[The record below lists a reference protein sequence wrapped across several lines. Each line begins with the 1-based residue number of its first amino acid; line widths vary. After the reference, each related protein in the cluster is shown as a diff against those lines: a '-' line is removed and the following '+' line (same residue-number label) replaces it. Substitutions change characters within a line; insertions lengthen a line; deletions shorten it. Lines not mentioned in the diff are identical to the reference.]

1 MNDWSVLMAPM
12 AFMADQGGAQGPEGL
27 LLASAHSSDR
37 SPRSPRHPPAW
48 DGFQHGSRT
57 TRDKTY
63 DNSIYVY
70 ICDSKQ
76 HIIIYGC
83 SNI

>member
-48 DGFQHGSRT
+48 DGCQHGSRT
-57 TRDKTY
+57 TRDKKC
-63 DNSIYVY
+63 DNIYV
-70 ICDSKQ
+70 IV
-76 HIIIYGC
+76 
-83 SNI
+83 SNISSYMVVVIYDRI